1 MRKMTA
7 LLTAILFAFVT
18 SISAANSTFID
29 YQNYNHGYCPSC
41 NYEPC
46 VCDPPPYQDAGYP
59 PCTPPYPAPC
69 PPEPPC
75 EPPCDPCDPCAPVCG
90 TDCGVSVC
98 AIAVAVA
105 AVIAA
110 AAIVLSS
117 GSGVPSSH

>member
-46 VCDPPPYQDAGYP
+46 VCDPPPIRMP
-59 PCTPPYPAPC
+59 VIHLVPHPILLLVLLSLPVSPRVTPVIHALLYA
-69 PPEPPC
+69 EQI
-75 EPPCDPCDPCAPVCG
+75 V
-90 TDCGVSVC
+90 VFQSVR
-98 AIAVAVA
+98 
-105 AVIAA
+105 
-110 AAIVLSS
+110 LQ
-117 GSGVPSSH
+117 